1 MKKKIVVSKTEILIF
16 FLMFPIIKPESLRV
30 IAPVI
35 ESLFDVGRVVS
46 ALIILTI
53 SVGSMRRKSG
63 TKSSLW
69 ILVLLEI
76 WIVFVTALN
85 NPSRFLA
92 SVINGSAII
101 AVSMLIGYY
110 ANNNPIALL
119 KALMANFEWVIYANL
134 ITQIFFPEGL
144 YQIRGNPCYFLGLYN
159 CIIFYILPVG
169 IIAYLYYLC
178 LGKSFRPF
186 LLVSVSLVSIIIKWS
201 ATSVVGL
208 IAMTIVLLFLRI
220 RKNRDKFKLIH
231 IWIISIVIDLLITVV
246 RIMDTFAPL
255 RNFIVNFL
263 GKNTTLTGRT
273 YIWDQAMLYWAHS
286 PVLGNGYAT
295 TLPFGNSYANHAHN
309 AYLQYLLI
317 SGVIGLSIFI
327 IYNFVVLRNFDH
339 NCGTSKSGI
348 IIKASFAM
356 LFITFIS
363 EACNDYPLLFS
374 LYSLAECIPVFI
386 SLEEEQ
392 KSRNQCSKQ
401 R

>member
-16 FLMFPIIKPESLRV
+16 FLMLPIIKPESLRV

-134 ITQIFFPEGL
+134 ITQILVPEGL
-144 YQIRGNPCYFLGLYN
+144 YQFRGNPCYFLGLDN
-159 CIIFYILPVG
+159 SAIIYILPAVT
-169 IIAYLYYLC
+169 IAYLYYLC

-186 LLVSVSLVSIIIKWS
+186 LLVSVSIVSIIIGWC

-208 IAMTIVLLFLRI
+208 ITITIVWFFLKII
-220 RKNRDKFKLIH
+220 RKSRDKFKLIH

-263 GKNTTLTGRT
+263 GKSTTLTGRT
-273 YIWDQAMLYWAHS
+273 YVWDQAMLYWARS
-286 PVLGNGYAT
+286 PVLGNGYYT
-295 TLPFGNSYANHAHN
+295 ILPYGNTYASHAHN

-327 IYNFVVLRNFDH
+327 MYNFAVIRNFDH
-339 NCGTSKSGI
+339 NCGTSTSGI
-348 IIKASFAM
+348 IIKASFAV
-356 LFITFIS
+356 LFITFIT
-363 EACNDYPLLFS
+363 EACNYPLLFS

-386 SLEEEQ
+386 SLEE
-392 KSRNQCSKQ
+392 KQ
-401 R
+401 EASVY